1 MVWFFYIVVHQICI
15 QIDENVMFLVNLY
28 IWLVFEGMCVIE
40 ELKENEKYEWFLYL
54 KKGDMNGSR
63 VKPTDI
69 ICVQQRLMFAS

>member
-1 MVWFFYIVVHQICI
+1 
-15 QIDENVMFLVNLY
+15 
-28 IWLVFEGMCVIE
+28 MCVIE

-63 VKPTDI
+63 VKPTHI